1 MTVHEFEINKGEA
14 AKRLVPDIQ
23 FKVSDVGGD
32 NETIEFLDPSQT
44 PPTAAEIEAEVAVM
58 QEEYPWENIR
68 EQRNEKLRASDW
80 RMSNDTPMSEAEQA
94 AWGEYREALRNIPQD
109 FSTPKKF
116 GWPKS
121 PKWPSAPE

>member
-1 MTVHEFEINKGEA
+1 MTVHEFEINKGA
-14 AKRLVPDIQ
+14 AVKRLDPDIQ
-23 FKVSDVGGD
+23 FKVSDVGGP
-32 NETIEFLDPSQT
+32 NESIEFLDPSQT

-58 QEEYPWENIR
+58 QGEYPWENIR

-80 RMSNDTPMSEAEQA
+80 RMSNDTPMSEAEQV
-94 AWGEYREALRNIPQD
+94 AWGEYREALRNIPQS

-116 GWPKS
+116 GWPKN